1 MRADL
6 KIVERY
12 AHSWPSSYVNKGEDA
27 TVNWPSL
34 DFVFKNEGQFPV
46 FVVAWYEDQK
56 VTVEI
61 YGQLLEGGQSIE
73 LESTVIK
80 EIKPSDEVL
89 YTLDES
95 LPLGTKKAGRKKRT
109 GYVVDT
115 YKVYLDASGEEVR
128 REKLWTTTYRATQ
141 DEILYH

>member
-1 MRADL
+1 M
-6 KIVERY
+6 
-12 AHSWPSSYVNKGEDA
+12 
-27 TVNWPSL
+27 
-34 DFVFKNEGQFPV
+34 
-46 FVVAWYEDQK
+46 
-56 VTVEI
+56 TVEI
-61 YGQLLEGGQSIE
+61 YGQMLEGGQTID
-73 LESTVIK
+73 LESSVIR

-95 LPLGTKKAGRKKRT
+95 LPVGTRKAGRKKRT

-115 YKVYLDASGEEVR
+115 YKVYRSAEGEELR